1 MTINDLLRSSI
12 IGRDFVNYRRTSDPT
27 DRECFSGS
35 VRSKGLGQIP
45 IIVDSVDKDLSLA
58 LATKR
63 SHNIRY
69 GLELI
74 VHMDLTVADLI
85 NVIQTELQRRNQ
97 NDVNLISN
105 TTFTGFQVGLEDGT
119 IPELQTD
126 LGTVYKNH
134 KNPDDNIL
142 YILITPE
149 TSVYSYV
156 MSIIRYLLQRVLQ
169 P

>member
-12 IGRDFVNYRRTSDPT
+12 IGRDFVNYRRTSDLT
-27 DRECFSGS
+27 DRECFSS
-35 VRSKGLGQIP
+35 DVRSKGLGQIP

-63 SHNIRY
+63 SYNIRY

-74 VHMDLTVADLI
+74 VHMDLTVSDLVD
-85 NVIQTELQRRNQ
+85 VIERELQRRNH
-97 NDVNLISN
+97 NK
-105 TTFTGFQVGLEDGT
+105 TFTSFHIGLEDGT

-134 KNPDDNIL
+134 KNIDDNIL

-149 TSVYSYV
+149 TSVYNYIV
-156 MSIIRYLLQRVLQ
+156 SIIQYLLQRYL
-169 P
+169 